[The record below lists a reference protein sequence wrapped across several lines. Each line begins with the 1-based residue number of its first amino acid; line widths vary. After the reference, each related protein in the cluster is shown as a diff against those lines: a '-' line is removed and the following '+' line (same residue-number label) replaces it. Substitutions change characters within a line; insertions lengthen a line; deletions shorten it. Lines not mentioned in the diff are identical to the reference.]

1 MIRALFRSAL
11 VALALVGCGGDA
23 AKPAAA
29 PTAVD
34 VDRDPIALLPA
45 DAVILGSLDAK
56 GFFASENAASQVSR
70 LVTDLVPIGDEC
82 GFEPARDVDRV
93 VLGIYSTQGADAAAV
108 LRGRFDTAKIASAAA
123 AHSATRAGGM
133 ISSALYLGH
142 TVYVVDQARFVV
154 LTPGTI
160 VAGTEAGVR
169 RVLERI
175 EAGKV
180 GRAVAPWMIETI
192 ETKGAELAFAA
203 DFHSQPLTAV
213 AIQSM
218 PIAFL
223 SGMTTARVVTDFGSK
238 GAEFDATLTYRD
250 APGAQSAADQIRT
263 VGGWGKALSM
273 WLTFVPEVEGLDV
286 KTENTDV
293 KLKGSI
299 DDHALRG
306 LLAMTPGLVHA
317 RATR

>member
-1 MIRALFRSAL
+1 MRDALFGPALAAL
-11 VALALVGCGGDA
+11 VLVGCRGDA
-23 AKPAAA
+23 AKSVDA
-29 PTAVD
+29 PRLVD
-34 VDRDPIALLPA
+34 VDRDPLALLPG
-45 DAVILGSLDAK
+45 DAVILGALDAK
-56 GFFASENAASQVSR
+56 GFFASDSAASQVAR
-70 LVTDLVPIGDEC
+70 FVTDLVPIGDEC

-93 VLGIYSTQGADAAAV
+93 VLGIYSTEGADAAAV
-108 LRGRFDTAKIASAAA
+108 LRGRFDADKIASAAA
-123 AHSATRAGGM
+123 AHSATRAGGV

-142 TVYVVDQARFVV
+142 TVYLVDQARFVV
-154 LTPGTI
+154 LTSGTV

-180 GRAVAPWMIETI
+180 GRAISPWMIDTV

-213 AIQSM
+213 AIRSV

-223 SGMTTARVVTDFGSK
+223 SGMTTARVVADFGGK
-238 GAEFDATLTYRD
+238 GAELDATLTYGD
-250 APGAQSAADQIRT
+250 APGATSAAEQLRT
-263 VGGWGKALSM
+263 VGGWGKALAM
-273 WLTFVPEVEGLDV
+273 WLTFVPEVDGLDV

-299 DDHALRG
+299 DDHALRA
-306 LLAMTPGLVHA
+306 LLAMTPALVHP
-317 RATR
+317 RATP